1 MGLFRPHGRCGQRD
15 GTAGTIAGGRVADRM
30 YLVVAGVI
38 AAAIAGDVYAND
50 SEITLFLIKKLFGLV
65 EYLEFW
71 R

>member
-1 MGLFRPHGRCGQRD
+1 M
-15 GTAGTIAGGRVADRM
+15 ADRM

-50 SEITLFLIKKLFGLV
+50 SEITLFLIKKLFSLV

>member
-1 MGLFRPHGRCGQRD
+1 
-15 GTAGTIAGGRVADRM
+15 M

-38 AAAIAGDVYAND
+38 ATAIAVDVFGND
-50 SEITLFLIKKLFGLV
+50 GALSLFMIKKLFHLV

>member
-1 MGLFRPHGRCGQRD
+1 
-15 GTAGTIAGGRVADRM
+15 M

-38 AAAIAGDVYAND
+38 AAAIGADILLND
-50 SEITLFLIKKLFGLV
+50 SFLSLIMVKKLIGLV

>member
-1 MGLFRPHGRCGQRD
+1 
-15 GTAGTIAGGRVADRM
+15 M

-38 AAAIAGDVYAND
+38 AAAIAGDIFLND
-50 SEITLFLIKKLFGLV
+50 SVVTLFLVKKLLHLV

>member
-1 MGLFRPHGRCGQRD
+1 
-15 GTAGTIAGGRVADRM
+15 M

-38 AAAIAGDVYAND
+38 AAGIGADIFLND
-50 SEITLFLIKKLFGLV
+50 GVLSLFMVKKLFRLV